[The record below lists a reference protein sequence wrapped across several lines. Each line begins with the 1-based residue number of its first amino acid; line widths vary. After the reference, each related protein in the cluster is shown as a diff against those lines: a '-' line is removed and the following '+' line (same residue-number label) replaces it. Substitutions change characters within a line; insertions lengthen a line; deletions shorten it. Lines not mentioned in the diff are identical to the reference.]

1 MVRSC
6 DECFEETENDSEVFC
21 DACLSEH
28 QQADEVL
35 IAAAR
40 AEGYAQALKDIQ
52 ALKEGGAPLGNK
64 PDLDG
69 IMRLHAKTVQG
80 EWKACGAC
88 GRQGI
93 GCRIVWAPDGN
104 RTIFENGDGSEVPTT
119 GTPAD
124 AAFVV
129 AAHNLL
135 PDIVNYVRMVE
146 AERDALR
153 DTVGTSKEVDLD
165 ALDKAHAAATP
176 GEWEVEIPFP
186 KFPDDQA
193 MLWVNPHSPHLKLVA
208 KLSRNATANA
218 TSIAKLHNTY
228 PEMAAELRE
237 RRAREEA
244 WRVFVEEVRGVLEGM
259 PPSDAYVG
267 YSPNV
272 QQGLRNALSKV
283 PR

>member
-1 MVRSC
+1 VPG
-6 DECFEETENDSEVFC
+6 SE
-21 DACLSEH
+21 DM
-28 QQADEVL
+28 
-35 IAAAR
+35 
-40 AEGYAQALKDIQ
+40 EGITM
-52 ALKEGGAPLGNK
+52 NN

-165 ALDKAHAAATP
+165 ALDKAHAAMGPVESNIWFDQENDEVASVLRVVVEALAPPSDDCEPWEWAETTALTTATNAV
-176 GEWEVEIPFP
+176 EV
-186 KFPDDQA
+186 
-193 MLWVNPHSPHLKLVA
+193 L
-208 KLSRNATANA
+208 NA
-218 TSIAKLHNTY
+218 Y
-228 PEMAAELRE
+228 PAMAAELRE

-244 WRVFVEEVRGVLEGM
+244 WRVFAEEVRGVLEGM